1 MNGTPSL
8 PVISFSLPATSI
20 WSSRDSTTHGPAMR
34 NSGRVRPTS
43 NPQSFMLLRP
53 TSGSCRD
60 HREWTLFPRTMAQ
73 GGRDVS
79 LEQRMA
85 PARRGG
91 ELGVE
96 LHADEERVSGQL
108 HDLGEVL
115 GRGARR
121 HPVAFCVE
129 LRHVDV
135 VHLVAVT
142 VPLVH
147 LGAID
152 RKSQGILFDRTLLR
166 AQAHGPAELRL
177 LGALL
182 DAAGAVEPLGDER
195 DHWMRR
201 VVVELGAVRAGE
213 AADVARE
220 LDSGELHAEADAEIR
235 HAVLARVADRG
246 DLALGAALA
255 EAAGD
260 QDRVHLLQAAA
271 TVLFQLFGIEV
282 MDVDLRPGMDAGVA
296 QRLVQALVRILQV
309 DVFADERDVDLVLR
323 VLLRV

>member
-20 WSSRDSTTHGPAMR
+20 CSSRDSTTHGPAMR

-91 ELGVE
+91 ELRVK
-96 LHADEERVSGQL
+96 LHADEERVPWQL
-108 HDLGEVL
+108 HDLGQVL

-121 HPVAFCVE
+121 NLVAFCLE

-135 VHLVAVT
+135 VDLVAVP
-142 VPLVH
+142 VALVY

-152 RKSQGILFDRTLLR
+152 GKSQGILIDGTLLR
-166 AQAHGPAELRL
+166 PQAHGAAELGL

-182 DAAGAVEPLGDER
+182 DAAGAVQPLDDQR
-195 DHWMRR
+195 HHRMRR
-201 VVVELGAVRAGE
+201 VGVELGAVRAGE
-213 AADVARE
+213 AAHVARE
-220 LDSGELHAEADAEIR
+220 LDGGELHAETNAEIR
-235 HAVLARVADRG
+235 NAVLARVADRG
-246 DLALGAALA
+246 HLALGAALA

-260 QDRVHLLQAAA
+260 QHCVHLLQAA
-271 TVLFQLFGIEV
+271 E
-282 MDVDLRPGMDAGVA
+282 
-296 QRLVQALVRILQV
+296 
-309 DVFADERDVDLVLR
+309 
-323 VLLRV
+323 